1 MEENKKNL
9 SFLGPVGT
17 YSEAAALE
25 YKKDAY
31 NLIPKANLSE
41 VLNSV
46 VANTSEEAIL
56 PIENSR
62 VGTIIEVIDYLI
74 NSKNLFINHELLL
87 PIEACLITKEN
98 IKNLDHIREIISK
111 PEAINQCNEWIS
123 KNLRKDIVITGSP
136 STAEAVESLNNLS
149 DSVAAIGPE
158 RAAVIHKKHIV
169 KKGIQDY
176 KNNVTRFV
184 VISNKENK
192 PSGRDKTC
200 IAFDF
205 KNTDKAGLL
214 FTALQ
219 CFSKR
224 NINLQKIESR
234 PKGTKLGDYI
244 FIIDLNGH
252 VQDENIKEALKELK
266 QVTSFLK
273 VLGSYSY

>member
-25 YKKDAY
+25 YKKDVHK
-31 NLIPKANLSE
+31 LIPKSNLSE
-41 VLNSV
+41 VLGSV
-46 VANTSEEAIL
+46 VANTSQEAIL

-123 KNLRKDIVITGSP
+123 KNLRKDIVVTGSP
-136 STAEAVESLNNLS
+136 STAEAVESLNNLP

-184 VISNKENK
+184 VISNEENK
-192 PSGRDKTC
+192 PTGKDKTS

-205 KNTDKAGLL
+205 KKTDKAGLL

-224 NINLQKIESR
+224 HINLQKIESR
-234 PKGTKLGDYI
+234 PKGTKLGEY
-244 FIIDLNGH
+244 L
-252 VQDENIKEALKELK
+252 
-266 QVTSFLK
+266 
-273 VLGSYSY
+273 